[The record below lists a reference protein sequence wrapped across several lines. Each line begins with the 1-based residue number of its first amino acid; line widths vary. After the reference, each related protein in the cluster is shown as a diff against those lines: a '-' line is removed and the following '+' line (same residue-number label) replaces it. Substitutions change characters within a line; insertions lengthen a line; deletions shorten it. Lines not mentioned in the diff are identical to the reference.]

1 MKLALSM
8 AIMQVLASGDN
19 VVLSVTGMLVD
30 ISAAIM
36 QVTVS
41 IEIMLVVLSAT
52 LMLVDLFV
60 SVMKVTVSVAIM
72 QLEVSATLMQVK
84 VSAANMWV
92 TIFIEIMQVGVS
104 VAIMQVVFSTVHY
117 AHDYFYCNYAG
128 GCFRCSHVCDSFK

>member
-1 MKLALSM
+1 MAVFVGTMKLALSM
-8 AIMQVLASGDN
+8 AIIQVLTSGDN

-60 SVMKVTVSVAIM
+60 SVMKVAVSVVIM
-72 QLEVSATLMQVK
+72 PLECSATRLEVK
-84 VSAANMWV
+84 VSTANMLV
-92 TIFIEIMQVGVS
+92 TIFIEI
-104 VAIMQVVFSTVHY
+104 I
-117 AHDYFYCNYAG
+117 
-128 GCFRCSHVCDSFK
+128 